1 MLPELKTHLDEFMPG
16 LSQRA
21 EAGMTGMPP
30 KAYRWVDEMREIGKT
45 FKSSGGLKMG
55 GELFE
60 QVAEVYRFVSEDT
73 VLGQERV
80 GKRKRGTTVE
90 DVAECVEEGV
100 QKKMQKGHPKDEK
113 LELAWRGSWGL

>member
-1 MLPELKTHLDEFMPG
+1 MPG
-16 LSQRA
+16 LAQRA

-45 FKSSGGLKMG
+45 FKSSGGMKFG

-100 QKKMQKGHPKDEK
+100 QRKMQKGHRKDEK